1 MRYLSEFVSYAGQ
14 FEHVTEVVNQ
24 LQCAGDE
31 GDDILI
37 YLARKYR
44 LKVPLPVREAL

>member
-1 MRYLSEFVSYAGQ
+1 MRYLPEFVSYAGQ

-24 LQCAGDE
+24 LQCAGDD
-31 GDDILI
+31 GDAILV

-44 LKVPLPVREAL
+44 LRVPLPVRKGL